1 MTVTV
6 YEVGPRDGLQSI
18 KPFIDTDIK
27 RQLISALYEAGL
39 ENIEEVSFAHPRL
52 VPQMAD
58 AEDVFTGNGAGLVM
72 NRRGFERARIINVEK
87 INLVISPCETFS
99 MQNLGKP
106 HSEVVHEYWSFM
118 NGYPKDKVR
127 VYISM
132 AFGSPN
138 CSEVTEKRMKMMLKD
153 AALFGNTV
161 VFSDTI
167 GIGCTDDVHKWTRM
181 ARDENLT
188 PALHL
193 HHKGDES
200 RPLQLIRAGLIAG
213 ITEFDSSIGG
223 LGGCPFA
230 KGSGANLSTETLV
243 RHLNSWGIDCG
254 LNEVSL
260 GKAAKIAWKIKNT
273 IAIAI

>member
-52 VPQMAD
+52 VPQMSD
-58 AEDVFTGNGAGLVM
+58 AEDVFTGIGAGLVM
-72 NRRGFERARIINVEK
+72 NQRGFERARIINVEK
-87 INLVISPCETFS
+87 INLVISPCESFS

-106 HSEVVHEYWSFM
+106 HSEVVQEYWSFM

-138 CSEVTEKRMKMMLKD
+138 CGEITERRMKKMLKD

-167 GIGCTDDVHKWTRM
+167 GVGNTDDVHKWTRM
-181 ARDENLT
+181 AFDENLI

-200 RPLQLIRAGLIAG
+200 KPLQLVRAGLMAG
-213 ITEFDSSIGG
+213 ITQFDSSIGG

-230 KGSGANLSTETLV
+230 EGSGANLSTETLV
-243 RHLNSWGIDCG
+243 HHLNSWGIDCG
-254 LNEVSL
+254 VHEELLN
-260 GKAAKIAWKIKNT
+260 KAFRIAWKIKNKST
-273 IAIAI
+273 IAI

>member
-1 MTVTV
+1 
-6 YEVGPRDGLQSI
+6 
-18 KPFIDTDIK
+18 
-27 RQLISALYEAGL
+27 
-39 ENIEEVSFAHPRL
+39 
-52 VPQMAD
+52 MAD

>member
-1 MTVTV
+1 MSVTV

-52 VPQMAD
+52 VPQMSD
-58 AEDVFTGNGAGLVM
+58 AEDVFTGMGAGLVM

>member
-1 MTVTV
+1 LSVTV

-52 VPQMAD
+52 VPQMSD
-58 AEDVFTGNGAGLVM
+58 AEDVFTGMGAGLVM